1 MLFICINLKIKK
13 TKQTY
18 NIEFDEANSIANKT
32 ASNPPKKSNVNIK
45 IPDVISTAT
54 SSYRHN
60 TYQTLNDQDNS
71 DSEVKKPT
79 PFSSSLSHSNQM
91 QHEVNYC
98 FFFVKKFFEY

>member
-98 FFFVKKFFEY
+98 FFFVKKIL